1 LDPKRPRQQEPNE
14 LSHNRCAPA
23 VWSEATI
30 KSPAEKAGLRSEF
43 VRLAKNFE
51 CDNQRVKGQRLNQ
64 SETENQEDEQS
75 GACSRVAGQCFHG

>member
-1 LDPKRPRQQEPNE
+1 LHPKRPRQQEPME

-30 KSPAEKAGLRSEF
+30 KNPAEKAGLRSKF

-51 CDNQRVKGQRLNQ
+51 CDNQRVKSQ
-64 SETENQEDEQS
+64 
-75 GACSRVAGQCFHG
+75 